1 MSVLELHTAAMM
13 IGGMARADVIVST
26 VAQMAMVDK
35 NYGANVEALALPAA
49 KWADPNL
56 QRKEIKMAGCNKEM
70 EVWIE
75 RGFSG
80 KEITVKCGSTSPT
93 GYPWLCEKCE
103 EIHAGTDWRR
113 EAMMNGENFDD
124 DY

>member
-1 MSVLELHTAAMM
+1 MNT
-13 IGGMARADVIVST
+13 
-26 VAQMAMVDK
+26 K
-35 NYGANVEALALPAA
+35 NRGLTNPT
-49 KWADPNL
+49 
-56 QRKEIKMAGCNKEM
+56 KENEMAGCNKPM

-75 RGFSG
+75 RGWTG

-93 GYPWLCEKCE
+93 GYPYLCEECE
-103 EIHAGTDWRR
+103 IEEQTDWRY

>member
-1 MSVLELHTAAMM
+1 
-13 IGGMARADVIVST
+13 
-26 VAQMAMVDK
+26 
-35 NYGANVEALALPAA
+35 
-49 KWADPNL
+49 
-56 QRKEIKMAGCNKEM
+56 MAGCNKKM

-80 KEITVKCGSTSPT
+80 KEITVSCGSTSPT
-93 GYPWLCEKCE
+93 GYPYLCEKCE
-103 EIHAGTDWRR
+103 IVHAGVDWRH